1 MHFRYPPNITYKF
14 YFTHIYIYIWPKD
27 DEFLFLL
34 NCNLLLI
41 YQCGMRSED
50 PESCDAEHYDTS
62 SSTEEIKQITS
73 EMPARCS
80 SPIHSGCT
88 MKNDREAEDP
98 SSTNVEKLMLLTS
111 RKRSRR
117 LRDDEVV
124 DLTEPRLES
133 FCLPNVDSHVVKITL
148 TGT

>member
-1 MHFRYPPNITYKF
+1 
-14 YFTHIYIYIWPKD
+14 
-27 DEFLFLL
+27 
-34 NCNLLLI
+34 
-41 YQCGMRSED
+41 MRSED

-62 SSTEEIKQITS
+62 SSAEEIKQITS

-80 SPIHSGCT
+80 SPTHSVSDFCT
-88 MKNDREAEDP
+88 MKNDDREAEDP
-98 SSTNVEKLMLLTS
+98 QSDVEKLMVLTS

-133 FCLPNVDSHVVKITL
+133 FCLPNVDSHVVKIT
-148 TGT
+148 